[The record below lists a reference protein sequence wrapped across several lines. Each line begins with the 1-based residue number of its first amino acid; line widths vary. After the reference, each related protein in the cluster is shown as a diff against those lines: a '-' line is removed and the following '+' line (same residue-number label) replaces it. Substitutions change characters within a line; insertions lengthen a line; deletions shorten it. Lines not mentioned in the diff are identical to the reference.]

1 MKKELQLKRPR
12 NSLLNRY
19 ADIISE
25 GRFSRELGHVR
36 HGSQLPSHWAGQL
49 VALRRRQVP
58 RSRAC
63 TEDGR
68 RVYVSIIYSEWDA
81 RRAAQS
87 RAAYRSPTVWL
98 FWPPQRLREPR
109 NRFSDQHRYKRRG
122 DESPGRV
129 DSTIP
134 TCDFSMKEAA
144 RFRGNERSILCATS
158 WKRERLYLKLPVAAR
173 TYANREIYERRSRQ
187 IGSYSLFGCFPGW
200 WNVRYDAIYAL
211 SSVILIA
218 AVTVGHGMIFWAKLK
233 GKVSR
238 GVGIFS
244 VIW

>member
-12 NSLLNRY
+12 NRLLNRY

-98 FWPPQRLREPR
+98 FWPPQQLREPR

-129 DSTIP
+129 DASP
-134 TCDFSMKEAA
+134 
-144 RFRGNERSILCATS
+144 RFQLATSQWKKLLNSVETNVRFCALLRGNANVSIWNCQSLRALMRTVRFTS
-158 WKRERLYLKLPVAAR
+158 DDHGKLDPTPCSVASLDGGTFDTTQYIR
-173 TYANREIYERRSRQ
+173 CRQ
-187 IGSYSLFGCFPGW
+187 
-200 WNVRYDAIYAL
+200 
-211 SSVILIA
+211 
-218 AVTVGHGMIFWAKLK
+218 
-233 GKVSR
+233 
-238 GVGIFS
+238 
-244 VIW
+244 